1 MATLQTLPEAA
12 AVLPASPRNGVT
24 TLAMRSFFYAIFKH
38 SRLVVGV
45 FLLIFITAA
54 VTAVMRPVAWMAEAK
69 VLVKLGETA
78 QLAPAESTS
87 KSIYL
92 PLTPEVVKTEADIL
106 KSTEVVQEA
115 VKRVGIQP
123 EAGVSL
129 AEMISKMQLALNVTP
144 MPGSNT
150 LDITYIGRSPER
162 VSRMLNA
169 ITDVYLERHG
179 HVYRTEG
186 VHSFYSEQLHV
197 LEAKMKQA
205 QRRLRDYL
213 RKENV
218 IDVDQEIQLL
228 NQEVIQE
235 DRQVRAHLEKMSGVS
250 RKLAMVQDQLDKT
263 PVQIPYS
270 EEYHAN
276 QTLQTFKNR
285 LAELE
290 VERYQA
296 LQIYLPTDRHVTDK
310 DEAIASIKSR
320 MREEQDRLLTDES
333 FRYNQLRNDLQKNL
347 YTLQALSSDLRAREP
362 GVRGRLKASR
372 KRLRELRDKRFVISN
387 LKAEADTRAYAYDLF
402 RKRKEEARVQE
413 AMTNQS
419 MVNVAVVQRATPPI
433 EPINGMLV
441 PLLLGLLGGV
451 VLASAL
457 AVAVEYLNRRLRFEE
472 EVERYLELPVL
483 AVIPE
488 LESKTSIVRA

>member
-12 AVLPASPRNGVT
+12 TMLPAVPRSGVT
-24 TLAMRSFFYAIFKH
+24 TLAMRSFFYAVFKH

-123 EAGVSL
+123 EPGVSM
-129 AEMISKMQLALNVTP
+129 AEMIAKMQLALTVTP

-213 RKENV
+213 RKERV

-235 DRQVRAHLEKMSGVS
+235 DRQVRAHLEKMKGVA
-250 RKLAMVQDQLDKT
+250 RKLAIVQDQLDKT
-263 PVQIPYS
+263 PLHIPYS
-270 EEYHAN
+270 EEYHSN

-296 LQIYLPTDRHVTDK
+296 LQMYLPTDRHVTDK
-310 DEAIASIKSR
+310 DEAIASIKTR
-320 MREEQDRLLTDES
+320 MKEEQDRLLTDES
-333 FRYNQLRNDLQKNL
+333 FRYNELHNDLQKNVF
-347 YTLQALSSDLRAREP
+347 TLQALSSDLTAREP
-362 GVRGRLKASR
+362 GIRGRLKASR
-372 KRLRELRDKRFVISN
+372 KRLRDLRDKRFVISN

-419 MVNVAVVQRATPPI
+419 MVNIAVVQRATPPI
-433 EPINGMLV
+433 EPTNGMLV

-488 LESKTSIVRA
+488 LESKTSIARA